1 MRITGGAARGR
12 SLRAPRGSRVR
23 PTADKV
29 RAAIFNILQSRT
41 EIENR
46 SWLDLFCGT
55 GAVGLEAL
63 SRGAARVVLVD
74 GSRESCRVAREN
86 LARSGFGDRADVRR
100 LPLPEGIRPLERSGL
115 RFDGVF
121 VDPPYRQGLA
131 QATLEWLG
139 QSEMLNDGALVVV
152 EYAADED
159 LAERY
164 GRLRRSNA
172 RRYGGTGLALYTNL
186 EET

>member
-1 MRITGGAARGR
+1 
-12 SLRAPRGSRVR
+12 VR

-41 EIENR
+41 EIADR
-46 SWLDLFCGT
+46 RWLDLFCGS

-63 SRGAARVVLVD
+63 SRGAAYVVLVD
-74 GSRESCRVAREN
+74 GSRESCQVAREN
-86 LARSGFGDRADVRR
+86 VARSGFAERAEVRR
-100 LPLPEGIRPLERSGL
+100 LPLPEGLRPLERAGL

-131 QATLEWLG
+131 QATLEGLG
-139 QSEMLNDGALVVV
+139 NGALLSPGALVVV
-152 EYAADED
+152 ETAADEE

-164 GRLRRSNA
+164 GRLQRSNA
-172 RRYGGTGLALYTNL
+172 RQYGSTGLALYTNV

>member
-29 RAAIFNILQSRT
+29 RAAIFNILQTRVD
-41 EIENR
+41 IENGC
-46 SWLDLFCGT
+46 WLDLFCGT

-63 SRGAARVVLVD
+63 SRGAARVVMVD

-86 LARSGFGDRADVRR
+86 LAQSGFAGRGEVRR
-100 LPLPEGIRPLERSGL
+100 LPLPEGLRPLERSGI
-115 RFDGVF
+115 RFDGIF

-131 QATLEWLG
+131 QATLERLG
-139 QSEMLNDGALVVV
+139 EGPLLAPGALVVV
-152 EYAADED
+152 EYGADED

-164 GRLRRSNA
+164 GRLVRANS
-172 RRYGGTGLALYTNL
+172 RRYGTTGLALYTNL
-186 EET
+186 EE

>member
-29 RAAIFNILQSRT
+29 RAAIFNILASRT
-41 EIENR
+41 EIVGRN
-46 SWLDLFCGT
+46 WLDLFCGT
-55 GAVGLEAL
+55 GAVALEAL

-74 GSRESCRVAREN
+74 GSRDSCRVAREN
-86 LARSGFGDRADVRR
+86 VEQSGFGERAEVRR
-100 LPLPEGIRPLERSGL
+100 LPLPEGLRPLAREGL

-131 QATLEWLG
+131 DKTLARLG
-139 QSEMLNDGALVVV
+139 EGDLLSADAVVVV
-152 EYAADED
+152 EYASNEPLAD
-159 LAERY
+159 RY
-164 GRLRRSNA
+164 GTLHRTDA
-172 RRYGGTGLALYTNL
+172 RRYGATGLALYSNG
-186 EET
+186 EGS

>member
-29 RAAIFNILQSRT
+29 RAAIFNILGSRT
-41 EIENR
+41 EIAGRN
-46 SWLDLFCGT
+46 WLDLFCGT

-74 GSRESCRVAREN
+74 GSPESCRMAREN
-86 LARSGFGDRADVRR
+86 LERSGLADRAEVRR
-100 LPLPEGIRPLERSGL
+100 LPLPEGLRPLARAGI

-131 QATLEWLG
+131 DRTLVRLG
-139 QSEMLNDGALVVV
+139 DGDLLAADALVVV
-152 EYAADED
+152 EYASDEV

-164 GRLRRSNA
+164 GSLRRTDA
-172 RRYGGTGLALYTNL
+172 RRYGTTGLALYSNG

>member
-1 MRITGGAARGR
+1 
-12 SLRAPRGSRVR
+12 VR

-46 SWLDLFCGT
+46 VWLDLFCGT

-86 LARSGFGDRADVRR
+86 LTRSGFADRGEVRR
-100 LPLPEGIRPLERSGL
+100 LPLPDGLRPLERSGL

-121 VDPPYRQGLA
+121 VDPPYREGLA
-131 QATLEWLG
+131 QATLERLG
-139 QSEMLNDGALVVV
+139 EGALLATGALVVV
-152 EYAADED
+152 EFATDEVLD
-159 LAERY
+159 ERY
-164 GRLRRSNA
+164 GRLRQTNSRH
-172 RRYGGTGLALYTNL
+172 YGTTGLALYTNV

>member
-29 RAAIFNILQSRT
+29 RAAIFNILQNRT
-41 EIENR
+41 EIEGR
-46 SWLDLFCGT
+46 HWLDLFCGT

-63 SRGAARVVLVD
+63 SRGAAHVVLVD

-86 LARSGFGDRADVRR
+86 LTRSGFADRGEIRR
-100 LPLPEGIRPLERSGL
+100 LPLPEGLRPLERSGL

-131 QATLEWLG
+131 QATLERLG
-139 QSEMLNDGALVVV
+139 EGILLAPGALVVV
-152 EYAADED
+152 EFAVDEV
-159 LAERY
+159 LAEGY
-164 GRLRRSNA
+164 GRLEHTGS
-172 RRYGGTGLALYTNL
+172 RRYGTTAVALYTNV
-186 EET
+186 EES

>member
-41 EIENR
+41 EIEGR
-46 SWLDLFCGT
+46 AWLDLFCGT
-55 GAVGLEAL
+55 GAVALEAL
-63 SRGAARVVLVD
+63 SRGAARVVLID
-74 GSRESCRVAREN
+74 GSHESCRVAREN
-86 LARSGFGDRADVRR
+86 IARSGFADRADVRR
-100 LPLPEGIRPLERSGL
+100 LPLPEGLGPLERSGF

-131 QATLEWLG
+131 QATLERLG
-139 QSEMLNDGALVVV
+139 GGSLLAPDALVVV
-152 EYAADED
+152 EYGADEALD
-159 LAERY
+159 ERY
-164 GRLRRSNA
+164 GRLRRTNS
-172 RRYGGTGLALYTNL
+172 RRYGTTGLALYTNA
-186 EET
+186 EEK